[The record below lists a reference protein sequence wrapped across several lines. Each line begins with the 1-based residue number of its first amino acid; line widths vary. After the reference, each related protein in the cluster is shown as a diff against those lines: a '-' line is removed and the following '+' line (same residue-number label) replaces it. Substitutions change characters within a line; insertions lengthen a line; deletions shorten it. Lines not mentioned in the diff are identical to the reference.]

1 MNTRIIITTRTSLLA
16 LASVTALGSSFLVPA
31 DALAFSR
38 GFAHAAQVS
47 RSVPASTGSVRTASV
62 GFQRSTGFQRPVS
75 SGRVASGSFTQR
87 RFGSANTAGSHSP
100 LANRTFGHTTTPTNT
115 PQLNKLASN
124 GAQPNT
130 THALADPCSGLGAPK
145 TCFLNQGKGV
155 AGTNN
160 QPAPAPAPA
169 PAPKTTG
176 GADKCSG
183 VGAPATCFL
192 NQGKGVAGTN
202 NQPTPAPAPAPKTT
216 GADKCSGVGAPATCF
231 LNQGKGVDGTGGS
244 AAALGAKT
252 TTGGG
257 TGGTGTG
264 IGTGTGTGGGT
275 GTGTGSGGNTNANNG
290 NGNGGNHPH
299 PFPGGHPFPGQFPVV
314 VGIGHGPFV
323 VGGSVAPYAIAPVA
337 YAGGAVAPVPPSAAR
352 PLAPSCLT
360 KTYLQTGVVMFRD
373 VCSQE
378 WAINGSNITNPAPT
392 SSACLSKESPQ
403 NGVVLFKDNCTS
415 EWAMNPQPANNQAQ
429 AN

>member
-1 MNTRIIITTRTSLLA
+1 MNTRIIITRTSLLA
-16 LASVTALGSSFLVPA
+16 LASLTALGSSFLVPA
-31 DALAFSR
+31 DAFAFSR

-62 GFQRSTGFQRPVS
+62 GFHQSTGFQRPVS
-75 SGRVASGSFTQR
+75 SGKVASGSFTQR
-87 RFGSANTAGSHSP
+87 RFGSANTAVSHSP
-100 LANRTFGHTTTPTNT
+100 LTNRTFGHTNTPTNT

-124 GAQPNT
+124 GTQLNT
-130 THALADPCSGLGAPK
+130 THSLADPCSGLGAPK

-160 QPAPAPAPA
+160 QPTPAPTPT
-169 PAPKTTG
+169 PKTT

-183 VGAPATCFL
+183 VGAPSTCFL

-202 NQPTPAPAPAPKTT
+202 NQPTPAPTPAPKTT

-257 TGGTGTG
+257 TGG
-264 IGTGTGTGGGT
+264 GGT
-275 GTGTGSGGNTNANNG
+275 GTGGNTNANNG

-299 PFPGGHPFPGQFPVV
+299 PFPGGHPFPGHFPVV
-314 VGIGHGPFV
+314 FGMGHGPFA
-323 VGGSVAPYAIAPVA
+323 VGGSVPPYAIGPVA
-337 YAGGAVAPVPPSAAR
+337 YAGGALAPFPAPSAPR
-352 PLAPSCLT
+352 PLAPSCLN

-392 SSACLSKESPQ
+392 NSACLSKENPQ